1 MTDRLIYGQFTIER
15 ILAATP
21 ARVFEAWTRPEV
33 KARWLVGPEGWTEID
48 RVLDVRIGGTER
60 AHGRFP
66 NGIETIYEARYYDV
80 VPDRRLLFTFDMVVA
95 GRHYSLSL
103 ASVEIEPHG
112 DGSRLV
118 FTEHAAFLTG
128 SDETESRRH
137 GTAGLIEQLVA
148 IL

>member
-1 MTDRLIYGQFTIER
+1 MTDRLIYGQFMIER

-21 ARVFEAWTRPEV
+21 ARVFEAWTRPEI
-33 KARWLVGPEGWTEID
+33 KARWFVGPEGWTEID
-48 RVLDVRIGGTER
+48 RALDARIGGTER

-80 VPDRRLLFTFDMVVA
+80 VPDRRLLFTFDMAVG

-118 FTEHAAFLTG
+118 FTEHVAFLTG
-128 SDETESRRH
+128 SDETENRRH